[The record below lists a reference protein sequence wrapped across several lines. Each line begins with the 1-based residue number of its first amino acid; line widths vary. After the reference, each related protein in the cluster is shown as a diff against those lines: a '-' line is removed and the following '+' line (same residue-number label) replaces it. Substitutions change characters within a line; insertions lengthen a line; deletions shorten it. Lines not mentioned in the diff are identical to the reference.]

1 MKNQKM
7 SYTLEAFYQLDGP
20 LDMELDKSIRA
31 EIPKYIKKW
40 YNTSCKWFYQEFT
53 FGGEDHDYR
62 LIGFDIG
69 RDTSEIEQLD
79 IINDIRVMSDGVVM
93 VRFHEYPND

>member
-20 LDMELDKSIRA
+20 LDMELDKSIRE

-53 FGGEDHDYR
+53 FGGEDHDFR

-69 RDTSEIEQLD
+69 RDTSEVEQLN
-79 IINDIRVMSDGVVM
+79 IINDIREMSDGVVM